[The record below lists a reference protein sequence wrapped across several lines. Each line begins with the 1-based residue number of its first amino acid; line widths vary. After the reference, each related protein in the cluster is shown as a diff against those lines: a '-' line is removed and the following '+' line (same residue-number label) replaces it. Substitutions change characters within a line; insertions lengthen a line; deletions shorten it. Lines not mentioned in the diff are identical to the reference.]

1 VRSTSVTKWKPSV
14 STHPLA
20 TFALHVH
27 AGLFVVVQNRGPDQP
42 VLSAVSITPQGKQRD
57 RGGVRVQKPKGVTFV
72 LRFRSLSA

>member
-1 VRSTSVTKWKPSV
+1 MEPASKQRL
-14 STHPLA
+14 LA

-27 AGLFVVVQNRGPDQP
+27 AGLSVVVQNRGPDQP

-57 RGGVRVQKPKGVTFV
+57 RGGVRVQEPKGVTFA